1 LRFVATAG
9 WARKGSALCAVGA
22 GERVDLAA
30 GLAPGLVDGSGAGGA
45 FATVLVCAVL
55 LCVVLLCVVLLCVV
69 ELCVDAGTGGFAGFA
84 GGLALIVEGAIVAG
98 EIVAGAIVAGAVL
111 VLLPLAGVALLG
123 VGTLDFAVLVTAFP
137 LGLRA

>member
-98 EIVAGAIVAGAVL
+98 EIVAGAVL

>member
-1 LRFVATAG
+1 
-9 WARKGSALCAVGA
+9 LCAVGA

-45 FATVLVCAVL
+45 FATVLVCA
-55 LCVVLLCVVLLCVV
+55 VLLCVVLLCVV